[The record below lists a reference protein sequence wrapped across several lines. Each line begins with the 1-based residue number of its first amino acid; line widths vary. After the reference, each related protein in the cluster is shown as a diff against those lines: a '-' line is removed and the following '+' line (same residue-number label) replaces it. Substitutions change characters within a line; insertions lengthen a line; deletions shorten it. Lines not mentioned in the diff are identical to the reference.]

1 MTKKTLVLILGLAL
15 LLPVACTGGDAQQS
29 EFVQHDFPIIN
40 GTTASDGI
48 YNAVVSLHQRT
59 GDSVSV
65 NIFCSGTLIA
75 PDVVL
80 TAAHCLDVGNRKPR
94 LMSPAAVAIHFG
106 PNPTD
111 SDSGRVF
118 YGVSETW
125 MHPSYNSSYI
135 TNDIAMLRL
144 DMPNNSVTPVPAL
157 PASLGFTSADETV
170 QNSPGIDLDFAG
182 FGADEHNEYDVKLH
196 YVGVLGSIQ
205 SSTQIYYTQ
214 GFAQGEGGP
223 CFGDSGGPAFVVR
236 NGTTYVGGM
245 TSYGDSSC
253 AEYGVST
260 RADAYEALINDFVGI
275 VVEPFCGDG
284 NCDAGEDCAN
294 CADDC
299 GECPVDPFCGDEECN
314 GAETCATCEADC
326 GACPFCGD
334 EECNGAETCATCE
347 ADCGACPFCGDGSC
361 DADEDC
367 ASCEGD
373 CGVCQTCS
381 VKGDPCSSGSDCC
394 SGLCHPRKHTCK

>member
-40 GTTASDGI
+40 GTTASGGI
-48 YNAVVSLHQRT
+48 YDAVVSLHQRT

-65 NIFCSGTLIA
+65 DLLCSGPLIG

-111 SDSGRVF
+111 SNSGRVF

-125 MHPSYNSSYI
+125 MHPSYNSRDI

-157 PASLGFTSADETV
+157 PASLGFTSADEGTL
-170 QNSPGIDLDFAG
+170 DLDFAG
-182 FGADEHNEYDVKLH
+182 FGADESDNYNEKLH
-196 YVGVLGSIQ
+196 YVGVLGSIY
-205 SSTQIYYTQ
+205 SASQIYYTQ

-236 NGTTYVGGM
+236 NGNTYVGGM

-253 AEYGVST
+253 AQYGVST
-260 RADAYEALINDFVGI
+260 RADYYEGLINDFVGI
-275 VVEPFCGDG
+275 VVEPFCGDST
-284 NCDAGEDCAN
+284 CDAGEDCVN
-294 CADDC
+294 CASDC
-299 GECPVDPFCGDEECN
+299 GECPVDPFCGDGN
-314 GAETCATCEADC
+314 
-326 GACPFCGD
+326 
-334 EECNGAETCATCE
+334 
-347 ADCGACPFCGDGSC
+347 C
-361 DADEDC
+361 DAGEDC
-367 ASCEGD
+367 VNCVVD

-394 SGLCHPRKHTCK
+394 SGQCHPRKHTCK